1 MNAQSPSRRRKWSR
15 WIAAALLVASTPAIA
30 QDPPV
35 CREAW
40 GVGDVRVACLGNSNT
55 QSDWQFA
62 QPDGF
67 PREEGWC
74 ERLADDTNRVTTLN
88 CGWGGATAS
97 PNVSGNPRSQGAG
110 QVEAALADP
119 TVEIIILAFGTNDLG
134 FSLNNPD
141 LLLLDD
147 PTPSAIADVIEML
160 AGVVENEGASV
171 LVATTPYREQPTDPM
186 LPPPAEGINDL
197 VTELNNELMLRFESD
212 QVIDFS
218 SGFALEDFLSDGTHM
233 SSSGMAKRAEAAGEA
248 VLHLLPEPDPVW
260 ARFAALLVL
269 LLRRRASLRRRLSP
283 AGDGADR
290 RRRGR

>member
-1 MNAQSPSRRRKWSR
+1 M
-15 WIAAALLVASTPAIA
+15 ASTPAIA

-62 QPDGF
+62 RPDGF

-97 PNVSGNPRSQGAG
+97 PNVLELEDPPLLRFQGAG

-134 FSLNNPD
+134 YSLNDPD
-141 LLLLDD
+141 HLLLDD
-147 PTPSAIADVIEML
+147 PTPTAIADVIEML
-160 AGVVENEGASV
+160 AGVVEAEGASV
-171 LVATTPYREQPTDPM
+171 LIATTPYREQPTDPNF
-186 LPPPAEGINDL
+186 PPPPEGINDL

-248 VLHLLPEPDPVW
+248 VFHLVPEPDPVW

-269 LLRRRASLRRRLSP
+269 LLRRRASVRRRLSP